1 MKLDSNQ
8 LKRIPLFSKLNDE
21 EVDFLLTD
29 HLTSFIDDHQNIVL
43 EQDWG
48 KTLFLIGK
56 GLAKIRSITADGEEV
71 IFAIAG
77 EGDVFGEMAGL
88 EDQTR
93 SADVLSI
100 SAMTIYK
107 FPEKK
112 YLQLV
117 NSSPLFSIELA
128 KYQARKLRD
137 LNQRFI
143 TQKSDAMTR
152 YLDAFVYIA
161 KKSKSLISSDN
172 IEISKVMQKEIAS
185 IAGLSRETASRTLS
199 KLKARRIISETEY
212 SLTIE
217 DKSSLI
223 KRNISY

>member
-1 MKLDSNQ
+1 MKLDSNH
-8 LKRIPLFSKLNDE
+8 LKSIPLFSKLNDE
-21 EVDFLLTD
+21 EADFLLTD

-56 GLAKIRSITADGEEV
+56 GVAKIRSITADGEEV
-71 IFAIAG
+71 IYAIAG

-100 SAMTIYK
+100 TAMTIYK

-117 NSSPLFSIELA
+117 NSSPLFSIQLA
-128 KYQARKLRD
+128 KYQAGKLRD
-137 LNQRFI
+137 LNHRFTI
-143 TQKSDAMTR
+143 QKGDAMTR

-161 KKSKSLISSDN
+161 KKSTSLTSSDN

-199 KLKARRIISETEY
+199 KLKARRIIYETEY